1 MAAVIVLLIIV
12 IVPLVIGYFWYV
24 GIVTKRNKAQEAL
37 SGVDVQLKKR
47 SNLIP
52 NILKIAKK
60 FMEHEKSLLTEIT
73 ELRAKVEKDYDENDK
88 EAVREHLAAADQLA
102 GKMNGLMVQVENYPD
117 LKSDQTM
124 IQAMQTYNEV
134 EEQIAASRRF
144 YNSAVT
150 LLNNSVQIF
159 PGNIIAGMAGVSEM
173 PFYEAEEEAKIPVNA
188 DDYLS

>member
-1 MAAVIVLLIIV
+1 MSYIILAIIIAPLIIA
-12 IVPLVIGYFWYV
+12 YFWYA
-24 GIVTKRNKAQEAL
+24 GIITKRNKVNESL

-52 NILKIAKK
+52 NILKIAGK

-73 ELRAKVEKDYDENDK
+73 GLRTKANEEYNKTDK
-88 EAVREHLAAADQLA
+88 EAVTEHLAVAEQLA
-102 GKMNGLMVQVENYPD
+102 GKMGKLMISVEAYPD

-150 LLNNSVQIF
+150 LLNNAVQIF
-159 PGNIIAGMAGVSEM
+159 PGNIIASMAGVSEM
-173 PFYEAEEEAKIPVNA
+173 PFYEAEESAKAPVNV
-188 DDYLS
+188 DDYLK

>member
-1 MAAVIVLLIIV
+1 MDYTTLAIIAAPI
-12 IVPLVIGYFWYV
+12 VIGYFWYV
-24 GIVTKRNKAQEAL
+24 GIISKRNSTKEAL
-37 SGVDVQLKKR
+37 SGIDVQLKKR

-73 ELRAKVEKDYDENDK
+73 ALREKVGQDYDTGDK
-88 EAVREHLAAADQLA
+88 QAVQEHLKTSELLG
-102 GKMNGLMVQVENYPD
+102 GKMGQLMIQVENYPD

-134 EEQIAASRRF
+134 EEQISAARRF

-150 LLNNSVQIF
+150 ALNNSVQIF

-173 PFYEAEEEAKIPVNA
+173 PFYEADEGSKAPIDA
-188 DDYLS
+188 DSIL